1 MSSLLILNIG
11 HDVVNLIVKV
21 INYLN
26 EIRKE
31 TPQLKLVLWPVVY
44 TLTFVKVIISN
55 FANGATI
62 LMTEGRGF
70 S

>member
-1 MSSLLILNIG
+1 MSSLLLLNIG
-11 HDVVNLIVKV
+11 HDLANLIVKV

-26 EIRKE
+26 EARKE

-44 TLTFVKVIISN
+44 ALTFAKVFINN